1 MADTAVCARD
11 ADALTRLKSPMDY
24 QRLPCAEARHWQR
37 GRLDMAQ
44 RTRFWPEGLRGHER
58 VFGRRAVAVERYERD
73 DVIASG
79 EPIRVLDNDTRQLIG
94 RDRRQPVAGPLQLA
108 TCDRSS
114 MDTDQHL
121 SRTGARLLDLLQ
133 LEVLDLTRRVQ
144 TNGSHSKPSLIHQ
157 RRHMH
162 RPRQLLKFPTNASI
176 SVGSSAVAYRKLRI
190 GRKFGQPYEGS
201 PTRSR
206 PATAGRTRRWL

>member
-44 RTRFWPEGLRGHER
+44 RTRFWPERLRGHER

-79 EPIRVLDNDTRQLIG
+79 EPIRVLNNDTRQLIG

-133 LEVLDLTRRVQ
+133 LEVLDPTRRVQ
-144 TNGSHSKPSLIHQ
+144 TNSSHSKTLSHTSTPAHAPPPIAQISDQCQHFG
-157 RRHMH
+157 
-162 RPRQLLKFPTNASI
+162 RQL
-176 SVGSSAVAYRKLRI
+176 SSCLQKTPHWSEI
-190 GRKFGQPYEGS
+190 
-201 PTRSR
+201 
-206 PATAGRTRRWL
+206 

>member
-73 DVIASG
+73 NVIASG
-79 EPIRVLDNDTRQLIG
+79 KPNHVLDNDTRQLIG
-94 RDRRQPVAGPLQLA
+94 RDRRQPVAVPLQLA

-133 LEVLDLTRRVQ
+133 PEVLDPTRRVQ
-144 TNGSHSKPSLIHQ
+144 TNGSHSKTLS
-157 RRHMH
+157 H
-162 RPRQLLKFPTNASI
+162 RSTPAHAPPPAAQISDQCQHFGRAAQQLPTENSAL
-176 SVGSSAVAYRKLRI
+176 VGNL
-190 GRKFGQPYEGS
+190 GN
-201 PTRSR
+201 
-206 PATAGRTRRWL
+206 